1 MDVSSRGYGTHARQ
15 HNLGHIVSV
24 QYTPILV
31 REFFITVQFI
41 TTFLIVFFFAVRRR
55 PQVELKKFSFLE
67 RIFAKTK
74 PKERTWEKLVT
85 LNSIHWYCD
94 GPETT
99 PAAIKYDAKIHKHK
113 FIVLILLERFSFL
126 LSLVI
131 NFICPPLQ
139 KWTMLRGGQ

>member
-24 QYTPILV
+24 QYAPILV

-74 PKERTWEKLVT
+74 PEERTWAKLVT
-85 LNSIHWYCD
+85 LNTIHWYCD
-94 GPETT
+94 RPEPTLV
-99 PAAIKYDAKIHKHK
+99 AIKYDAKICRRKS
-113 FIVLILLERFSFL
+113 IVLILFEWL
-126 LSLVI
+126 
-131 NFICPPLQ
+131 
-139 KWTMLRGGQ
+139 